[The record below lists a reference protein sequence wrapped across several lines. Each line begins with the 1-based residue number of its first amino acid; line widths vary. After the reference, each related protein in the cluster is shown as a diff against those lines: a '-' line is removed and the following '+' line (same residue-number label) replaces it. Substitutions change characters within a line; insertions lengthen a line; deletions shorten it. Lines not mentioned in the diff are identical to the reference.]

1 MHHAPIRSLWS
12 DEEAARH
19 HGDLGLRVYTSRLLG
34 RDKSLVLHGGGN
46 TSVKVLWRNV
56 LGDEEEVIH
65 VKGSGWDLET
75 IEEAGF
81 PPLPLDYVKRLATL
95 PSLSDAQMSNEL
107 LTHTLRAGAPAP
119 SVETILHALLPYKYV
134 DHTHADAFIAISNTP
149 DGAARIREVY
159 GDSLVYIPYVMPG
172 FDLARSCAERF
183 PRDRTPQTIGMA
195 LEHHGLFSFGDT
207 ARESYERMIGLVR
220 RAEDYL
226 RRMGAWQIPF
236 EAVKAPDVP
245 AAAANEAEAQLASV
259 PPLAS
264 TLARPD
270 PTMAAR
276 AEEALSAPAPAPAS
290 GSASALA
297 LATLRRA
304 LSEVAGFPLL
314 LASTGD
320 ERGRAFARRADL
332 ARVATQGPATPD
344 HSIRTKRL
352 PMVGRDVK
360 AYADAYRRYFEENAG
375 RTGRTLTMLDA
386 APRVVLD
393 PEFGLLAAGRTATE
407 TAIVAEVYA
416 HTIDIISRA
425 ERLGGWAALPAAD
438 IFDVEYWELEQA
450 KLQVRG
456 TKPPFQGEV
465 AVVTGA
471 ASGIGKACVAS
482 LLKRG
487 ATVVGLDLNPTITTT
502 FQRRDYLGIVCDLTD
517 EAALKSALAQAVT
530 AFGGIDMLVLNAGIF
545 PPGAPIATLAT
556 ATWRRVLGINLDASF
571 VLLREAHP
579 FLKLAPKGGRV
590 AVIGSKNVPAPGPGA
605 ASYSASKAALNQLVR
620 VAALEW
626 GKDGIRLNTIHPNA
640 VFDTGL
646 WTPEIIAQ
654 RAKSYGL
661 SVEAYQTNNVLR
673 TEITSHD
680 VAELAAELC
689 GPLFAKTTA
698 AQVPVDGG
706 NDRVI

>member
-1 MHHAPIRSLWS
+1 MNPAPIRSLWS
-12 DEEAARH
+12 DDEAARYS
-19 HGDLGLRVYTSRLLG
+19 GDLGLRVYTSRLLG

-46 TSVKVLWRNV
+46 TSVKVRARNV
-56 LGDEEEVIH
+56 LGDEEDVIH

-149 DGAARIREVY
+149 DGSARLREVY

-183 PRDRTPQTIGMA
+183 PRDRTTQTIGMA

-207 ARESYERMIGLVR
+207 ARESYERMIELVR
-220 RAEDYL
+220 RAEEYL
-226 RRMGAWQIPF
+226 HRKGAWQISF
-236 EAVKAPDVP
+236 ATGESP
-245 AAAANEAEAQLASV
+245 A
-259 PPLAS
+259 
-264 TLARPD
+264 RGD
-270 PTMAAR
+270 R
-276 AEEALSAPAPAPAS
+276 ATSDATSSPAPKPVS
-290 GSASALA
+290 DTASALT
-297 LATLRRA
+297 LATLRSE

-314 LASTGD
+314 LVSTGD
-320 ERGRAFARRADL
+320 DRGRAFARRADL

-344 HSIRTKRL
+344 HSIRTKRV

-360 AYADAYRRYFEENAG
+360 AYADEYRRYFEEHAR

-393 PEFGLLAAGRTATE
+393 PEFGLLTAGKTATE
-407 TAIVAEVYA
+407 TAIGAEVYA
-416 HTIDIISRA
+416 HTIEIISRA
-425 ERLGGWAALPAAD
+425 EKLGGWTALSAAE

-450 KLQVRG
+450 KLQVKG
-456 TKPPFQGEV
+456 TKPVFQGEV

-502 FQRRDYLGIVCDLTD
+502 FKRRDYRGIACDLTD
-517 EAALKSALAQAVT
+517 EAALKAALAQAVA

-545 PPGAPIATLAT
+545 PPGAPIATLST
-556 ATWRRVLGINLDASF
+556 ESWRRVLGINLDASF

-590 AVIGSKNVPAPGPGA
+590 AIIGSKNVPAPGPGA
-605 ASYSASKAALNQLVR
+605 ASYSASKAALNQLAR

-661 SVEAYQTNNVLR
+661 SVEAYRTNNVLR

-680 VAELAAELC
+680 VAELAAEMC

>member
-1 MHHAPIRSLWS
+1 MSPVPIRSLWS
-12 DEEAARH
+12 DEEAARYQ
-19 HGDLGLRVYTSRLLG
+19 GDLALRVYTSRLLG

-46 TSVKVLWRNV
+46 TSVKVRARNL
-56 LGDEEEVIH
+56 LGDEEDVIH

-95 PSLSDAQMSNEL
+95 PVLSDAQMSNEL

-119 SVETILHALLPYKYV
+119 SVETILHALLPYKFV
-134 DHTHADAFIAISNTP
+134 DHTHADAFIAISNTA
-149 DGAARIREVY
+149 DGSARIREVY

-172 FDLARSCAERF
+172 FDLARSCAAIF
-183 PRDRTPQTIGMA
+183 PRERTPRTIGMA

-207 ARESYERMIGLVR
+207 ARESYERMIDLVR

-226 RRMGAWQIPF
+226 RRNGAWQIPF
-236 EAVKAPDVP
+236 ETAPTP
-245 AAAANEAEAQLASV
+245 AAV
-259 PPLAS
+259 P
-264 TLARPD
+264 
-270 PTMAAR
+270 
-276 AEEALSAPAPAPAS
+276 
-290 GSASALA
+290 ALA
-297 LATLRRA
+297 LATLRRE

-320 ERGRAFARRADL
+320 ERGRAFARRTDL

-344 HSIRTKRL
+344 HSIRTKRV

-360 AYADAYRRYFEENAG
+360 AYAAEYRRYFEEHAH
-375 RTGRTLTMLDA
+375 RTGRKLTMLDA
-386 APRVVLD
+386 SPRVVLD
-393 PEFGLLAAGRTATE
+393 PEFGLLAVGKTVAE

-416 HTIDIISRA
+416 HTIEIISRA
-425 ERLGGWAALPAAD
+425 ERLGGWAALSSAD

-450 KLQVRG
+450 KLQVKG
-456 TKPPFQGEV
+456 TKPLFQGEI

-487 ATVVGLDLNPTITTT
+487 AAVVGLDLNPSITST
-502 FQRRDYLGIVCDLTD
+502 FKRRDYLGIVCDLTD
-517 EAALKSALAQAVT
+517 EASLRTALAQAVT
-530 AFGGIDMLVLNAGIF
+530 AFGGVDMLVLNAGIF
-545 PPGAPIATLAT
+545 PPGAPIATLPT
-556 ATWRRVLGINLDASF
+556 ENWRRVLGINLDASF

-661 SVEAYQTNNVLR
+661 SVEAYKTNNVLR